1 MNKNDIIIT
10 YGSAPKEMAKEILA
24 AAKIEDMIGDTKKR
38 IGLKP
43 NLVVAKPASTGAT
56 THPEILAGTIEYLQE
71 RGFKNITILEGSWV
85 GDRTA
90 SAFRSCGFND
100 LAYQYKAHIV
110 DEQHDTYQEY
120 DCKGMKI
127 NICDEAMA
135 IDFMINMPV
144 LKGHC
149 QTSVTCALKNNK
161 GVIPNIE
168 KRRFHSLG
176 LDKPIAHLNTVA
188 KNDFILVDGICGDLD
203 FEEGGNP
210 VPMNRMLG
218 CVDPVLCDAYVCDLM
233 GYSIDEVPY
242 IPLAAKLGVGCCDT
256 SKANVIELKQPEEN
270 LVSLRSGRK
279 VQHLAKYAQPKD
291 ACSACYGSLIHALN
305 RLDENGYLRRLK
317 TPICIGQGYK
327 GCGGEVGVG
336 QCTCG
341 FDKYVKG
348 CPPKAIDIYNF
359 ICDEIL

>member
-10 YGSAPKEMAKEILA
+10 YGSRPADMAKEILA
-24 AAKIEDMIGDTKKR
+24 AAKIEELIGSKNSY

-43 NLVVAKPASTGAT
+43 NLVVAKAASSGAT

-71 RGFKNITILEGSWV
+71 RGFNKISIIEGSWV
-85 GDRTA
+85 GDRTS
-90 SAFRSCGFND
+90 SAFRACGFTD
-100 LAYQYKAHIV
+100 LAKKYNVHIV
-110 DEQHDTYQEY
+110 DEQHDTYREY
-120 DCKGMKI
+120 DCKGLKI

-135 IDFMINMPV
+135 VDFMINMPV

-149 QTSVTCALKNNK
+149 QTAVTCALKNNK
-161 GVIPNIE
+161 GVIPNSE

-203 FEEGGNP
+203 YEEGGNP

-218 CVDPVLCDAYVCDLM
+218 VIDPVLCDAYVCDLM
-233 GYSIDEVPY
+233 GYELDEVPY
-242 IPLAAKLGVGCCDT
+242 VKMAERLGVGCSDT

-270 LVSLRSGRK
+270 LKGIKSGRRVVSL
-279 VQHLAKYAQPKD
+279 AKHIAPKD

-305 RLDENGYLRRLK
+305 RLDNNGYLRQLNDQ
-317 TPICIGQGYK
+317 ICIGQGYQ
-327 GCGGEVGVG
+327 GCEGKVGIG
-336 QCTCG
+336 RCTCG
-341 FDKYVKG
+341 FEKSLKG

-359 ICDEIL
+359 LYEEVL

>member
-1 MNKNDIIIT
+1 MNKNDILIT
-10 YGSAPKEMAKEILA
+10 YGSRPQEMAKEILA
-24 AAKIEDMIGDTKKR
+24 AAKIEELIGSKSSR

-43 NLVVAKPASTGAT
+43 NLVVPNPASSGAT

-71 RGFKNITILEGSWV
+71 RGYNNITIIEGSWV
-85 GDRTA
+85 GSRTA
-90 SAFRSCGFND
+90 SAFRSCGFTD
-100 LAYQYKAHIV
+100 LSKRYNVPIV
-110 DEQHDTYQEY
+110 DEQNDTYKEY
-120 DCKGMKI
+120 DCKGVKI

-135 IDFMINMPV
+135 VDFMINMPV

-149 QTSVTCALKNNK
+149 QTNITCALKNNK
-161 GVIPNIE
+161 GVIPNTE

-242 IPLAAKLGVGCCDT
+242 IKMAANLGVGCCDT
-256 SKANVIELKQPEEN
+256 SKANVIELKQPEE
-270 LVSLRSGRK
+270 SLRSLKSGRSV
-279 VQHLAKYAQPKD
+279 VQLAKHAEAKD
-291 ACSACYGSLIHALN
+291 ACSACYGSLIHALK
-305 RLDENGYLRRLK
+305 RLDDNGYLRRLDK
-317 TPICIGQGYK
+317 KICIGQGFQ
-327 GCGGEVGVG
+327 GCEGEVGIG
-336 QCTCG
+336 KCTCN
-341 FDKYVKG
+341 FEKSLKG

-359 ICDEIL
+359 IYDEVL

>member
-10 YGSAPKEMAKEILA
+10 YGSDPAEMAKEILA
-24 AAKIEDMIGDTKKR
+24 AAKIEELIGSTDRR

-43 NLVVAKPASTGAT
+43 NLVVANPASTGAT
-56 THPEILAGTIEYLQE
+56 THPEILEGIIKYLQE
-71 RGFKNITILEGSWV
+71 RGYKNITIMEGSWV

-90 SAFRSCGFND
+90 SAFSRCGFND
-100 LAYQYKAHIV
+100 IARRYKVHIV
-110 DEQHDTYQEY
+110 DLQHDTYREY
-120 DCKGMKI
+120 DCKGLKI
-127 NICDEAMA
+127 NICDEAMDV
-135 IDFMINMPV
+135 DFMINLPV

-149 QTSVTCALKNNK
+149 QTNMTCALKNNK
-161 GVIPNIE
+161 GVIPNSE

-210 VPMNRMLG
+210 VPMNRMMG

-233 GYSIDEVPY
+233 GYELREVPY
-242 IPLAAKLGVGCCDT
+242 IQMAERLGVGCADT
-256 SKANVIELKQPEEN
+256 AKANVIELNQPDDN
-270 LVSLRSGRK
+270 LKSLRSGRA
-279 VQHLAKYAQPKD
+279 VTRLAKHTQPKD
-291 ACSACYGSLIHALN
+291 ACSACYGSLIHALK
-305 RLDENGYLRRLK
+305 RLDDKGYLRQLD

-327 GCGGEVGVG
+327 GQDGEVGVG
-336 QCTCG
+336 QCCCG
-341 FDKYVKG
+341 FDKFVKG

-359 ICDEIL
+359 IYDEIL

>member
-100 LAYQYKAHIV
+100 LAYQYKVHIV

-127 NICDEAMA
+127 NICDEAMSM
-135 IDFMINMPV
+135 DFMINMPV

-161 GVIPNIE
+161 GVIPNTE

-203 FEEGGNP
+203 YEEGGNP
-210 VPMNRMLG
+210 VPMNRMMG
-218 CVDPVLCDAYVCDLM
+218 CLDPVLCDAYVCDLM

-242 IPLAAKLGVGCCDT
+242 IPMAAKLGVGCCDT
-256 SKANVIELKQPEEN
+256 SKANIIELKQPEEN
-270 LVSLRSGRK
+270 LISLRSGRR
-279 VQHLAKYAQPKD
+279 VQQLAKYAQPKD
-291 ACSACYGSLIHALN
+291 ACSACYGSLIHALK
-305 RLDENGYLRRLK
+305 RLDDNGYLRRLNK
-317 TPICIGQGYK
+317 PICIGQGYK